1 MSENFSTEAVE
12 KIFTPFLQRLIKI
25 RGLADRKIISYLVA
39 NEQEKIFSLADF
51 LEKIGRENLQFKKI
65 HAIALQIL
73 LSGETDL
80 DKLQNEI
87 REIKFEDDGDKI
99 ILLVGNET
107 LLNENIRALADYTV
121 LIQSDENFSKS
132 VNEIWQL
139 KSDGNISKLEDDAED
154 FMEDFE

>member
-1 MSENFSTEAVE
+1 M
-12 KIFTPFLQRLIKI
+12 
-25 RGLADRKIISYLVA
+25 
-39 NEQEKIFSLADF
+39 
-51 LEKIGRENLQFKKI
+51 QFKKI

-121 LIQSDENFSKS
+121 LIQSNENFSKS

-139 KSDGNISKLEDDAED
+139 QSDGNISKLEDDAED